1 MQINNSAELTELIQQ
16 AVLMMMNK
24 HGTVVL
30 IHEDV
35 SFSDFQKETS
45 AVANN
50 LWQSFEK
57 GTLDISD
64 PDAPS
69 DCDLVDYL
77 ETIVDPID
85 EEWENVQ
92 VERIDDI

>member
-1 MQINNSAELTELIQQ
+1 MKINNSAELTELIQQ

-35 SFSDFQKETS
+35 SFSDFEKETFQ
-45 AVANN
+45 VAEN
-50 LWQSFEK
+50 LWQSFEA

-64 PDAPS
+64 SNAPS
-69 DCDLVDYL
+69 NADVIDYL
-77 ETIVDPID
+77 ESWMSHGESPGSI
-85 EEWENVQ
+85 
-92 VERIDDI
+92 